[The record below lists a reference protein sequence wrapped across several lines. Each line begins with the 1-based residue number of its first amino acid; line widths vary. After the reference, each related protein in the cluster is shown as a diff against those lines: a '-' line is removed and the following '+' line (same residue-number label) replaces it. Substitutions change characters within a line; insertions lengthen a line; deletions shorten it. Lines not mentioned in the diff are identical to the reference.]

1 MAAADDNLVRS
12 VREKVL
18 QLAVPAGLI
27 TGALYYLGWVHT
39 RAVFRELGVRPS
51 QLGFGTTDYV
61 LTSMTVLVLAAE
73 RLVILGLVLTAALY
87 GLQWFRRRRDGRPAY
102 RWGAWLVVAIGITVA
117 IGEPLVSVIDDPVTS
132 SFGAFVGALVAIG
145 GLAGLAPGH
154 PDDRAWRRRGLPP
167 TRAEAEARRAMAWFK
182 IILGL
187 LIVSSLFNLT
197 REWADDQGVHTALR
211 YERNPERF
219 PEAAITSNAPLGLEK
234 FGVALDAETLAT
246 TGQYR
251 YSGLR
256 VFTEAGG
263 RVFVWPCQQ
272 MLRDGVI
279 VVNTADITRYEQRSW
294 RSRRNERSPLIPGQD
309 ADCPTGA
316 DLSTRHWLADF
327 ARLQREPGI
336 EYGALGVTGDR
347 PVGRA
352 DVWLRDDDRVILA
365 VVIADTDSFVDRQQS
380 LEVFAAEGAEEV
392 WYVTTRR
399 ELLDVYRDLDGD
411 SGEYRVSGR
420 YLSSEP
426 IEVDGLACALDP
438 QHLHRRIRP
447 VSALCDDRP

>member
-1 MAAADDNLVRS
+1 MVAADDNLVRS

-27 TGALYYLGWVHT
+27 TGTLYYLGWVHT
-39 RAVFRELGVRPS
+39 RAVFREVGVRPS
-51 QLGFGTTDYV
+51 QLGLGTTDYV
-61 LTSMTVLVLAAE
+61 LTSMNVLVMAAE
-73 RLVILGLVLTAALY
+73 RVVIFGLVLTGALN
-87 GLQWFRRRRDGRPAY
+87 GLRLLRRRGDHTGY
-102 RWGAWLVVAIGITVA
+102 RVAAWTVMGVCIVVAV
-117 IGEPLVSVIDDPVTS
+117 GEALVRTIDDPVRS
-132 SFGAFVGALVAIG
+132 SFTAFTASLIAIG
-145 GLAGLAPGH
+145 AMACLTPGR

-182 IILGL
+182 IVLGL
-187 LIVSSLFNLT
+187 LLVSSLFNLT
-197 REWADDQGVHTALR
+197 REWADDQGVQTALG
-211 YERNPERF
+211 YEGSPELF
-219 PEAAITSNAPLGLEK
+219 PEAAITTSSPLGLER
-234 FGVALDAETLAT
+234 FGGEFDAETLAA

-256 VFTEAGG
+256 VFTEANG

-279 VVNTADITRYEQRSW
+279 VVNAADIARYEQRSW

-316 DLSTRHWLADF
+316 DLATRHWLADF

-336 EYGALGVTGDR
+336 EYGALGVTGGR

-352 DVWLRDDDRVILA
+352 DVWLRDGERVILA
-365 VVIADTDSFVDRQQS
+365 VVIADTDSFVDRQRS
-380 LEVFAAEGAEEV
+380 LEEFAAEGVERV

-399 ELLDVYRDLDGD
+399 ELLDVYRELDVEH
-411 SGEYRVSGR
+411 GEYRVAGR
-420 YLSSEP
+420 YLSSRP
-426 IEVDGLACALDP
+426 ILIDGLACAVDP
-438 QHLHRRIRP
+438 GDLHRRPRP
-447 VSALCDDRP
+447 IAGRCDDRH